1 MSREP
6 RAADRFFQTVPSA
19 IDGRTLVVGAFVGL
33 LGVVTP
39 AASALPVAVAPIQ
52 DPAGDPP
59 AGDPSMDEPSMDEPS
74 SDEPASDEPST
85 PPAPPPPPPK
95 PPPPPPMP
103 PPPPRARARSG
114 RRV

>member
-39 AASALPVAVAPIQ
+39 AASALPV
-52 DPAGDPP
+52 PP
-59 AGDPSMDEPSMDEPS
+59 
-74 SDEPASDEPST
+74 
-85 PPAPPPPPPK
+85 
-95 PPPPPPMP
+95 
-103 PPPPRARARSG
+103 
-114 RRV
+114 

>member
-74 SDEPASDEPST
+74 SDEPASD
-85 PPAPPPPPPK
+85 
-95 PPPPPPMP
+95 
-103 PPPPRARARSG
+103 
-114 RRV
+114 

>member
-39 AASALPVAVAPIQ
+39 AASATSFIEASWNPRDANTDSATSRIWSLRSR
-52 DPAGDPP
+52 AGSRVDIMRSHRTRRR
-59 AGDPSMDEPSMDEPS
+59 GIS
-74 SDEPASDEPST
+74 
-85 PPAPPPPPPK
+85 
-95 PPPPPPMP
+95 
-103 PPPPRARARSG
+103 AR
-114 RRV
+114 